1 MIKVYEKIS
10 RPEIRGASGWDR
22 SGYGER
28 DDKDTPGEVIS
39 EEIVYEANVEYING
53 INKKRHDIEYN
64 KKAIEL
70 YYCECLEPM
79 HKDQNLRDEAD
90 KEMLAIA
97 IDMMEKGY
105 KRYVVDNIWQRY
117 KSDNQKQFND
127 LFDEQVILYELLEL
141 KKNSKYDYIVDYLE
155 ARWYEGVSPD
165 ELCILV
171 SESIIESYIS
181 QNYPLPVGYRFKL
194 NSINEIYD
202 SVCKYR
208 YFDRLR
214 LDVYPPTGSINN
226 EKINICT
233 LDINLEKSH
242 IGKIGSKINFDAIDA
257 RLDNN
262 IKEIIHKC
270 EVFDKS
276 YPNKDNRSHCYSIEF
291 GKERSIISKYEIEKL
306 KEYYLCIDKLIK
318 KHKCMLLS
326 YEFKTITSEIEY
338 NDYGIIRNIQAIQ
351 VYINV
356 EDYLYNEP
364 VLMMSGYGLEEI
376 GLEAFENIF
385 ENKILPKYNEK
396 KVRMRPYL
404 ALFSKLEENDNF
416 NKIDRDLYTSVC
428 NDINNEDIKSKSYKK
443 LNNAIKLREEL
454 CENRNKYE
462 EKIRIEKE
470 ERKKNQEN
478 EEKQRREEELLYK
491 ENKKLKNKIKKILGM
506 IR

>member
-1 MIKVYEKIS
+1 
-10 RPEIRGASGWDR
+10 
-22 SGYGER
+22 
-28 DDKDTPGEVIS
+28 
-39 EEIVYEANVEYING
+39 
-53 INKKRHDIEYN
+53 
-64 KKAIEL
+64 
-70 YYCECLEPM
+70 
-79 HKDQNLRDEAD
+79 
-90 KEMLAIA
+90 
-97 IDMMEKGY
+97 
-105 KRYVVDNIWQRY
+105 
-117 KSDNQKQFND
+117 
-127 LFDEQVILYELLEL
+127 
-141 KKNSKYDYIVDYLE
+141 
-155 ARWYEGVSPD
+155 
-165 ELCILV
+165 
-171 SESIIESYIS
+171 
-181 QNYPLPVGYRFKL
+181 
-194 NSINEIYD
+194 
-202 SVCKYR
+202 
-208 YFDRLR
+208 
-214 LDVYPPTGSINN
+214 
-226 EKINICT
+226 
-233 LDINLEKSH
+233 
-242 IGKIGSKINFDAIDA
+242 
-257 RLDNN
+257 
-262 IKEIIHKC
+262 
-270 EVFDKS
+270 
-276 YPNKDNRSHCYSIEF
+276 
-291 GKERSIISKYEIEKL
+291 
-306 KEYYLCIDKLIK
+306 
-318 KHKCMLLS
+318 MLLS